1 MKTPNWHNPDN
12 VPESELPSDRRFLT
26 DEEFR
31 YREQHQLN
39 LVDDPDIWAWCGPMI
54 EWSQSK
60 VGYTGTADM
69 TYCVPW
75 PLPQEES
82 PTQDLWGDWLDE
94 LVSKFKEKEA
104 QRLAEIEEKRVLIGK
119 QELAKYFR
127 ACRVIV
133 MQNPV
138 ITEEP
143 FGKPVPPITLVFGK
157 CEVGEINPDCE
168 FEDRLGTTYKL
179 ASIISIT
186 P

>member
-12 VPESELPSDRRFLT
+12 IPESELPSGRRFLT
-26 DEEFR
+26 YEEFL
-31 YREQHQLN
+31 YREKRQLS
-39 LVDDPDIWAWCGPMI
+39 LVEDPDIWVWSGPMTQ
-54 EWSQSK
+54 WSQSQ
-60 VGYTGTADM
+60 VGYTGTASM

-75 PLPQEES
+75 PLPKEELPS
-82 PTQDLWGDWLDE
+82 EDE
-94 LVSKFKEKEA
+94 FGNWVNQLVSKMKENEA
-104 QRLAEIEEKRVLIGK
+104 KRMAELEEKRALIERQG
-119 QELAKYFR
+119 LAKYFQT
-127 ACRVIV
+127 CRVIV

-168 FEDRLGTTYKL
+168 FEDRLGDTYKL
-179 ASIISIT
+179 ANIISIT